1 MKVIIAAVVATLVLT
16 TCAVEET
23 QWTPDEAAS
32 NRRDTTSML
41 TKLRAAVKQIEFLAD
56 EVDAVLSHTG
66 TDQVADDANW
76 LPANVEMFRRA
87 SRRRQ
92 SGRRRYDAYGV
103 AGRFGR
109 SAN

>member
-1 MKVIIAAVVATLVLT
+1 MKSILAAVVAMLVLT
-16 TCAVEET
+16 ACAVDET
-23 QWTPDEAAS
+23 QWSPNEAAS
-32 NRRDTTSML
+32 NRRDTSSML

-56 EVDAVLSHTG
+56 EVDTVLSHAP
-66 TDQVADDANW
+66 TDQAADDTNW
-76 LPANVEMFRRA
+76 LPTNIEMYRRE

-92 SGRRRYDAYGV
+92 SGRRRYDTYGV